1 MQIQAF
7 IPFLQQQLSFLY
19 EPEEAKQIG
28 FILLEEVMLIKR
40 SHLPLIQKEI
50 GLVEEEKLTQ
60 YIVELQQGKPLQYV
74 LGYTWFK
81 DQVFKVNENVLI
93 PRPETE
99 ELVDWVLQEHGQE
112 KLKVLDIG
120 TGSGC
125 IAISLEKH
133 RPNWEIWGLD
143 ISEKSIDIAA
153 ENAKYNK
160 TNTQFKCASIL
171 ENTTWEWIEAQ
182 NFDLIVSNPPYIP
195 EADKTDMHK
204 NVLDFEPHSA
214 LFVSNE
220 QPLLFYQKM
229 ADNAK
234 TTCYVEFAYNQE
246 RAMIDLLKSKNLK
259 FEMRKDMSGNPRM
272 CKWEYIK

>member
-1 MQIQAF
+1 MQIQEF
-7 IPFLQQQLSFLY
+7 IPFLQKQLSLVY
-19 EPEEAKQIG
+19 EPEEAKHIG
-28 FILLEEVMLIKR
+28 YILLEEVMLIKR
-40 SHLPLIQKEI
+40 NHLPLIQKEI

-60 YIVELQQGKPLQYV
+60 YIVELQEGKPLQYV

-81 DQVFKVNENVLI
+81 DLVFKVNENVLI

-99 ELVDWVLQEHGQE
+99 ELVNWVLMDNTQE

-125 IAISLEKH
+125 IAITLAKQ

-143 ISEKSIDIAA
+143 FSEKAIDIAV

-160 TNTQFKCASIL
+160 TKTQFKCASIL
-171 ENTTWEWIEAQ
+171 DNASWEWIEAQ

-195 EADKTDMHK
+195 EADKTAMHK
-204 NVLDFEPHSA
+204 NVLEFEPHSA
-214 LFVSNE
+214 LFVSDE
-220 QPLLFYQKM
+220 RPLLFYEKI
-229 ADNAK
+229 ADSAK

-246 RAMIDLLKSKNLK
+246 QAMIDLLKSKNLK
-259 FEMRKDMSGNPRM
+259 FEIRKDMSGNPRM
-272 CKWEYIK
+272 SKWEYLK

>member
-1 MQIQAF
+1 
-7 IPFLQQQLSFLY
+7 
-19 EPEEAKQIG
+19 
-28 FILLEEVMLIKR
+28 
-40 SHLPLIQKEI
+40 
-50 GLVEEEKLTQ
+50 
-60 YIVELQQGKPLQYV
+60 LQYV

-99 ELVDWVLQEHGQE
+99 ELVDWVLNEHGQE

-125 IAISLEKH
+125 IAISFAMQ

-143 ISEKSIDIAA
+143 FSEKAIDIAV

-171 ENTTWEWIEAQ
+171 DNATWEWIEAQ

-195 EADKTDMHK
+195 EADKTAMHA
-204 NVLDFEPHSA
+204 NVLNYEPHSA
-214 LFVSNE
+214 LFVSDE
-220 QPLLFYQKM
+220 RPLLFYEKI
-229 ADNAK
+229 ADSAK
-234 TTCYVEFAYNQE
+234 TMCYVEFAYNQE
-246 RAMIDLLKSKNLK
+246 QAMIDLLKSKNLK

>member
-19 EPEEAKQIG
+19 EPEEAKHIG

-81 DQVFKVNENVLI
+81 DLVFKVNENVLI

-99 ELVDWVLQEHGQE
+99 ELVDWVLNEQGQE

-125 IAISLEKH
+125 IAITLAKQ

-143 ISEKSIDIAA
+143 FSEKAIDIAV

-234 TTCYVEFAYNQE
+234 TMCYVEFAYNQE

>member
-1 MQIQAF
+1 MQIQEF
-7 IPFLQQQLSFLY
+7 IPFLQQQLSLVY
-19 EPEEAKQIG
+19 EPEEAKHIG

-40 SHLPLIQKEI
+40 THLPLIQKEI

-81 DQVFKVNENVLI
+81 DLVFKVNENVLI

-99 ELVDWVLQEHGQE
+99 ELVNWVLMDNPQE

-125 IAISLEKH
+125 IAITLAKQ

-143 ISEKSIDIAA
+143 ISEKAIDIAA

-171 ENTTWEWIEAQ
+171 DNATWEWIETQ
-182 NFDLIVSNPPYIP
+182 KIDVIVSNPPYIP
-195 EADKTDMHK
+195 EADKTAMHA
-204 NVLDFEPHSA
+204 NVLNYEPHSA
-214 LFVSNE
+214 LFVSDE
-220 QPLLFYQKM
+220 RPLLFYEKI
-229 ADNAK
+229 ADSAK
-234 TTCYVEFAYNQE
+234 TMCYVEFAYNQE
-246 RAMIDLLKSKNLK
+246 QAMIDLLKSKNLK

>member
-28 FILLEEVMLIKR
+28 YILLEEVMLIKR

-81 DQVFKVNENVLI
+81 DLVFKVNENVLI

-99 ELVDWVLQEHGQE
+99 ELVDWILQEHGQE

-125 IAISLEKH
+125 IAITLAKQ

-143 ISEKSIDIAA
+143 ISEKAIEIAT

-171 ENTTWEWIEAQ
+171 DNATWEWIEAQ
-182 NFDLIVSNPPYIP
+182 KFDVIVSNPPYIP
-195 EADKTDMHK
+195 ELDKTDMHT

-246 RAMIDLLKSKNLK
+246 QAMIDLLKSKNLK
-259 FEMRKDMSGNPRM
+259 FEIKKDMSGNPRM